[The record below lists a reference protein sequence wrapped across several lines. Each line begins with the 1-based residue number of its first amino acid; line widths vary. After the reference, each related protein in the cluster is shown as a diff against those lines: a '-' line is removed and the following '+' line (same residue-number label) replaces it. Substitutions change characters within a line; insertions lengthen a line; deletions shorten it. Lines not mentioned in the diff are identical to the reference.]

1 MTGLETD
8 WRFRLGADRPLE
20 APLVPPALLPPLLL
34 PPALV
39 PPASVSVASAT
50 LAVEGRTGVLRMEV
64 AAGADSSGPAEA
76 NMDTGVAAF
85 SDVTAAS

>member
-1 MTGLETD
+1 MTALETD

-20 APLVPPALLPPLLL
+20 AALV

-39 PPASVSVASAT
+39 PPALVSAASAT

-64 AAGADSSGPAEA
+64 AAGADSCGPAEA
-76 NMDTGVAAF
+76 NADTGVAAF

>member
-20 APLVPPALLPPLLL
+20 AALVPPAL
-34 PPALV
+34 
-39 PPASVSVASAT
+39 VSAASAT

-64 AAGADSSGPAEA
+64 AAGADSCGPAEA
-76 NMDTGVAAF
+76 NADTGVAAF